1 VAIKGKTKSR
11 GTKGV
16 TRGPKPVYVPVK
28 TPLLRRSGLWIAVG
42 TLLVAALVAALAAGF
57 IQERNE
63 QREQDRVQEM
73 ATVVNQYRGQIDP
86 ILSTIGTPL
95 PPTGFD
101 GFPELDTALAALE
114 AEEIDKPGLKQVGDS
129 AESVA
134 SSARSAIGLVDEI
147 PASDLLRGHDFP
159 REFVLYLINSQGN
172 FLRGLKLYREAA
184 LLTSTAVDAE
194 STKLRDDLTAR
205 ARGVAT
211 IADEV
216 FARGYSEYVEAQSAA
231 EVFDPFGSVTGAT
244 G

>member
-11 GTKGV
+11 GAKGV
-16 TRGPKPVYVPVK
+16 TRGPKPAYVPVK
-28 TPLLRRSGLWIAVG
+28 TPLIRRSGLWIALG
-42 TLLVAALVAALAAGF
+42 TLLVSALVVALAIGF
-57 IQERNE
+57 LQERE
-63 QREQDRVQEM
+63 DQRDQDRVAEM

-86 ILSTIGTPL
+86 ILSTLGTSL

-114 AEEIDKPGLKQVGDS
+114 AGEIDNAGLRQVTDS

-134 SSARSAIGLVDEI
+134 SSARSAIGLVEEI
-147 PASDLLRGHDFP
+147 PTSDLLRGHDFTQ
-159 REFVLYLINSQGN
+159 EFVLYVINSQGN

-184 LLTSTAVDAE
+184 LLASTAAE
-194 STKLRDDLTAR
+194 AETPQERADLTAR

-211 IADEV
+211 VADET
-216 FARGYSEYVEAQSAA
+216 FQRGYSEYVEAQSAA
-231 EVFDPFGSVTGAT
+231 QVFDPFASGAS